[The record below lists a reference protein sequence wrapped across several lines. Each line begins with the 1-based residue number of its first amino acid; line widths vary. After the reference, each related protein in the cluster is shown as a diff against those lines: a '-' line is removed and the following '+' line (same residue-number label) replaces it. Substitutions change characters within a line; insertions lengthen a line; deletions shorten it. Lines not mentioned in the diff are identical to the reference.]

1 MVFTL
6 EIHLL
11 IWHGYIWNLLLL
23 LNMAYELDKDI
34 KKYFISLNFYI
45 RFMHECFVYEQSD
58 ILRDYLEKNKL
69 LKGYE

>member
-1 MVFTL
+1 MDISGISGCCL
-6 EIHLL
+6 
-11 IWHGYIWNLLLL
+11 Y
-23 LNMAYELDKDI
+23 NMAYELDKDI

>member
-1 MVFTL
+1 
-6 EIHLL
+6 
-11 IWHGYIWNLLLL
+11 
-23 LNMAYELDKDI
+23 MAYELDKDI